1 MKKQVKNSQNVPN
14 TITSSVDGTEQI
26 QNNRRIIFPALAEP
40 SLFTGAAAA
49 AAANSPM
56 SHYHAVSAKGSHP
69 VFQCGILTGTCNLT
83 NQRPGVNGAVST
95 ELMEVLDEVERVLS
109 LAPSLPNLG
118 QHRHQ

>member
-26 QNNRRIIFPALAEP
+26 QNNRRIVLPALAEP
-40 SLFTGAAAA
+40 SLFTGAAS

-56 SHYHAVSAKGSHP
+56 SHYHAVSEKGSHP